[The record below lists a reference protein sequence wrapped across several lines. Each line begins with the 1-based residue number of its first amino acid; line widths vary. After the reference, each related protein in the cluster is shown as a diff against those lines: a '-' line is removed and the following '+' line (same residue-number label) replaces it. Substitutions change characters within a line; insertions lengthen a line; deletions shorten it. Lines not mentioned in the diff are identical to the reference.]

1 MILAVALILL
11 CTINIEGLPADKQ
24 TQKIGRTSKNAKTT
38 KNTNTQYPPKNP
50 FNIDKYKIRDRN
62 KNPAGEY
69 ETLDIL
75 SEEEVDIKESIDV
88 VKKYQLEMN
97 ANVTT
102 KTSRKPFHE
111 KYGTFLPV
119 NKNTKPVF
127 KDFLE
132 KYALTTVWD
141 QIDKERILTGKNITR
156 RKEMVSLVKGVDNT
170 DELLSLQVENGRAK
184 LPVQAARRFRAGK
197 HNLDGNMFQFNYM
210 HIHQYIIELMKQAI
224 YQARN
229 RMTFM
234 QDLRNRHRRSGL
246 YKLGFLFAKADQAGK
261 TFSSVSQKS
270 IRMCNMIRQ
279 GFAGVYR
286 PYHSYIDIA
295 YALERMETKWFDVDL
310 LSDLIVSNDNMV
322 KHQIFTNTSLKSPR
336 DLASSFDKM
345 FME

>member
-11 CTINIEGLPADKQ
+11 CTINTEGLPTDKQ
-24 TQKIGRTSKNAKTT
+24 IRKIGRTSNNAKTT

-50 FNIDKYKIRDRN
+50 FNIDKYKIKDRN
-62 KNPAGEY
+62 ENLVGKY
-69 ETLDIL
+69 DTLDIS
-75 SEEEVDIKESIDV
+75 SEEEVAMKESIDV
-88 VKKYQLEMN
+88 VRRYQLETN

-111 KYGTFLPV
+111 KYGTFPPV
-119 NKNTKPVF
+119 NNTKPAF
-127 KDFLE
+127 NDFLE

-141 QIDKERILTGKNITR
+141 QIDKERIVTGKNITNL
-156 RKEMVSLVKGVDNT
+156 KEMASLVKGVDNT
-170 DELLSLQVENGRAK
+170 DELFSLQVENGRAK
-184 LPVQAARRFRAGK
+184 LPVQAARRFRADK
-197 HNLDGNMFQFNYM
+197 QNFNGNMFQFNYM

-234 QDLRNRHRRSGL
+234 QNLRTRHRASGL
-246 YKLGFLFAKADQAGK
+246 YKMGFLFAKADQAGK

-270 IRMCNMIRQ
+270 FRMCNMIRQ
-279 GFAGVYR
+279 GFAGVYL

-295 YALERMETKWFDVDL
+295 YALERMQTKWFDLDL
-310 LSDLIVSNDNMV
+310 LSDMIVSNDNMLRYE
-322 KHQIFTNTSLKSPR
+322 IFTNTSLKSPR
-336 DLASSFDKM
+336 DYASAFDHM